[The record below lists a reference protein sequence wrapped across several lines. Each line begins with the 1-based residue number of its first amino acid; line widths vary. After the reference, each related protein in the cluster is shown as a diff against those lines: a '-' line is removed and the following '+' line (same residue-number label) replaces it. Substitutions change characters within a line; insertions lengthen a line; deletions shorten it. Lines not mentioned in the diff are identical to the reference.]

1 MNHYLDAYSA
11 NPPALREDPTRAD
24 PASRRGPGT
33 DAVEVMCMFDAG
45 DGEKA
50 RKCKAMA
57 RGAQQQ
63 VSPHPLLLFVPL
75 IGISPHCYTPSMLYK
90 AK

>member
-1 MNHYLDAYSA
+1 MRSGIESAFKCSFQSHDLKFFLTSCEFCIVNHYLDAYSA

-24 PASRRGPGT
+24 AASRRGPGT

-50 RKCKAMA
+50 RKCMAMA
-57 RGAQQQ
+57 
-63 VSPHPLLLFVPL
+63 
-75 IGISPHCYTPSMLYK
+75 T
-90 AK
+90 

>member
-11 NPPALREDPTRAD
+11 SPPALREDPTRAD

-50 RKCKAMA
+50 RKCKAMT
-57 RGAQQQ
+57 RGAQLQ
-63 VSPHPLLLFVPL
+63 VSLHVRLFLVPL
-75 IGISPHCYTPSMLYK
+75 IVIVAQYVL
-90 AK
+90 